1 MKARYIYAVS
11 AILWMILVAAH
22 YIFHTHSILSGPRN
36 GDLYAYSWSFQAIVF
51 LTSIFP
57 FWLAALCAIIVLEVC
72 YLRTHSQKQYA
83 TNKAQ

>member
-1 MKARYIYAVS
+1 MKAKHIYAVS
-11 AILWMILVAAH
+11 VILWMILMVAH
-22 YIFHTHSILSGPRN
+22 YIFRTHSILSGPRN

-51 LTSIFP
+51 LISIFP
-57 FWLAALCAIIVLEVC
+57 FWLAALCAMIVLEVY